1 LWKTVS
7 EKCAS
12 INGMGKKLSKKEE
25 GEVVTKG
32 YLRDY
37 LDEVLES
44 KNYITKDYFEERLE
58 STINKALEKQSKDF
72 YQHMDA
78 LIEQQLHSLQTFME
92 TMDDRY
98 VLRKEW
104 LMYKRS

>member
-1 LWKTVS
+1 
-7 EKCAS
+7 
-12 INGMGKKLSKKEE
+12 MRKKLSQKERDE
-25 GEVVTKG
+25 AVTKG
-32 YLRDY
+32 FLEDY

-58 STINKALEKQSKDF
+58 STITKALEKQSKDF

-78 LIEQQLHSLQTFME
+78 LIEHQLHSLQTFME
-92 TMDDRY
+92 SMDDRY

-104 LMYKRS
+104 LRYKRS